1 MIMGSGGSSS
11 SSRKFTSMAVLSV
24 SFFFLCFLLLVAS
37 LADRNYGRG
46 INVITT
52 APSATNVKISKP
64 LETTEKSNLDYVVVS
79 KRRVPNGPDPI
90 HNRRVGDSKLPPT

>member
-1 MIMGSGGSSS
+1 MIMGTSSSSS
-11 SSRKFTSMAVLSV
+11 SSRNFTSRAVLSV
-24 SFFFLCFLLLVAS
+24 SFFFLCILLLVVS

-52 APSATNVKISKP
+52 PSSTTK
-64 LETTEKSNLDYVVVS
+64 TTEKSKLDYVVVS
-79 KRRVPNGPDPI
+79 KRRIPNGPDPI

>member
-1 MIMGSGGSSS
+1 MGS
-11 SSRKFTSMAVLSV
+11 SRIFTSRAVLSV
-24 SFFFLCFLLLVAS
+24 SFFFLCILLLVVS

-46 INVITT
+46 INVIKI
-52 APSATNVKISKP
+52 APSTKNVKILEP
-64 LETTEKSNLDYVVVS
+64 LEITEKRNLDYVVVS